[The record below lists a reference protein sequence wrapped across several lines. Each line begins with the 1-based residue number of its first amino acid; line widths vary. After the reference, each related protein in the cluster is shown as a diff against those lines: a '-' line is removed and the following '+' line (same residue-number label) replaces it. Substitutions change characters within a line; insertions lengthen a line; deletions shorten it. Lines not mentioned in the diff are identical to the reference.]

1 MFHQIKKIKPRILKL
16 FSLSML
22 TLSLF
27 ISSTGTQAQSF
38 SLGETVFVAFP
49 QANIKDDAF
58 IIGQISAFTQK
69 GDFQIAVQDYV
80 EGHDYGSSCV
90 PISKNTQDQGLG
102 SGWEIW
108 QDTTKLDTKQLEYIV
123 PKNQVM
129 KLDEGKHYFVE
140 RNNVYI
146 VFGRWKSDAPMLTV
160 ERLQRAEREAQSAGL
175 KTMLPAFELAIL
187 HRKSFYGDYGRP
199 LLPHEAVAPLNT
211 ALNTALELFKKD
223 QALESLWRAKPRDW
237 EEIGQSSRHYFL
249 IEAIDKIV
257 EDAQDQL
264 YEEGLEKA
272 PPDELQRLR
281 QNLLKFKR

>member
-1 MFHQIKKIKPRILKL
+1 MFHRIKIIKARMLKL

-187 HRKSFYGDYGRP
+187 HRKSFYGHYGRP

-223 QALESLWRAKPRDW
+223 QVLESLWRAKPRDW

-257 EDAQDQL
+257 EDAKDQL
-264 YEEGLEKA
+264 YEEGLEKTQ
-272 PPDELQRLR
+272 PDELQRLR

>member
-1 MFHQIKKIKPRILKL
+1 VLRKIKNFNFKVLKL
-16 FSLSML
+16 LSSSLL
-22 TLSLF
+22 TLSLVLTA
-27 ISSTGTQAQSF
+27 SGAHAQSF

-58 IIGQISAFTQK
+58 IVGQVTAITQK

-123 PKNQVM
+123 PKSQVM
-129 KLDEGKHYFVE
+129 KLDDGKHYFVE

-175 KTMLPAFELAIL
+175 KAMLPAFELAIL

-199 LLPHEAVAPLNT
+199 LMAFEAVAPLNK
-211 ALNTALELFKKD
+211 ALNAALELFQKD
-223 QALESLWRAKPRDW
+223 QLLESLWRAKPRNW
-237 EEIGQSSRHYFL
+237 EEIGQSSRHYFA

-272 PPDELQRLR
+272 EADELQRLR
-281 QNLLKFKR
+281 EKLTQFKR